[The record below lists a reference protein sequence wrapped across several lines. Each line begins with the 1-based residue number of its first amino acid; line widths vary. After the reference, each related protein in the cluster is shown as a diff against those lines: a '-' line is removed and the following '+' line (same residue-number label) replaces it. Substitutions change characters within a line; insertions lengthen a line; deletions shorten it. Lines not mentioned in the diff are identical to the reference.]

1 MSEEK
6 KTKAGVWALT
16 AKLGTKGLSIFA
28 KLFKLT
34 KVGFAVASFAG
45 YALLFSWKFALL
57 LMIAVGFH
65 ESGHVWAM
73 KRMGIKTKGFYFLPF
88 IGGAAIAEESY
99 KTYGENAYIAIMGP
113 IWGLAMAFGAAC
125 LYWFTGNPL
134 WAAAGAWMSTLNLFN
149 LLPVNP
155 LDGGQLMRSICFS
168 INKTL
173 GIVFLGFSLLAG
185 GLIMWKFHIYLFAI
199 LLAVG
204 ALELALEL
212 NARKKLH
219 YYQQGWIEASDL
231 PSSMREITYTDNVRT
246 IKVKHYPTD
255 MNVIQLSLAFL
266 SYVGTAACLVAL
278 LHALKGVSGADL
290 AANFF
295 E

>member
-1 MSEEK
+1 MPQEK
-6 KTKAGVWALT
+6 KTKAGFWALA

-88 IGGAAIAEESY
+88 IGGAAIAEENY
-99 KTYGENAYIAIMGP
+99 RTYGENAYIAIMGP

-134 WAAAGAWMSTLNLFN
+134 WAAAAAWMSTLNLFN

-155 LDGGQLMRSICFS
+155 LDGGQLMRSIAFS

-173 GIVFLGFSLLAG
+173 GVIFLGVSLVVGAI
-185 GLIMWKFHIYLFAI
+185 IMWHFHIYLFVL

-204 ALELALEL
+204 ALELLLEL
-212 NARKKLH
+212 SARKKLKRF
-219 YYQQGWIEASDL
+219 QRGELQKWEL
-231 PSSMREITYTDNVRT
+231 PSWMKDKEGNV
-246 IKVKHYPTD
+246 KYYPTD
-255 MNVIQLSLAFL
+255 MTWPQLGLAFG
-266 SYVGTAACLVAL
+266 SYAVTIAALIGLLVAL
-278 LHALKGVSGADL
+278 QNVPGADL
-290 AANFF
+290 AKNFF